1 MAARIPGRTSGRSPA
16 RRRQRSVRVTV
27 AVTLMAAATVVVLL
41 ALPTRSATWMSAASV
56 LALVL
61 AWAALRMMWTEVLQ
75 SRRENA
81 ADRAATASAYQD
93 LFSRR
98 AAEHAEFTSAMTE
111 QLAQSRTTMRELE
124 GAVVQQQRRAVTAES
139 RLVDSNRRLDE
150 ARAQVNQLEG
160 ELTERQ
166 AELADALA
174 SWESEGGVNA
184 DLADFERRAQGSLPG
199 GRHSGA
205 NVEPRTA

>member
-27 AVTLMAAATVVVLL
+27 AVTLMAAATVIVLL
-41 ALPTRSATWMSAASV
+41 ALPTRSAAWMSAASV

-61 AWAALRMMWTEVLQ
+61 GWAALRMMWTEVLQ

-139 RLVDSNRRLDE
+139 RLADSNRRLDE

-184 DLADFERRAQGSLPG
+184 ELADFERRAQESLPG
-199 GRHSGA
+199 GRHAGA
-205 NVEPRTA
+205 DAEPRTA

>member
-1 MAARIPGRTSGRSPA
+1 MAARTPRRTPA

-27 AVTLMAAATVVVLL
+27 AVTLMALATVLVLL
-41 ALPTRSATWMSAASV
+41 ALPTRSATWMGAASLV
-56 LALVL
+56 ALIL

-111 QLAQSRTTMRELE
+111 RLAQSQTTMRELE
-124 GAVVQQQRRAVTAES
+124 GTVVQQQRRAVTAES
-139 RLVDSNRRLDE
+139 RLADSNRRLDE

-160 ELTERQ
+160 ELTARQ

-184 DLADFERRAQGSLPG
+184 DLADFERRARENLPG
-199 GRHSGA
+199 GRHTGA
-205 NVEPRTA
+205 DTEPRTA

>member
-1 MAARIPGRTSGRSPA
+1 MVIATL
-16 RRRQRSVRVTV
+16 
-27 AVTLMAAATVVVLL
+27 AVVL
-41 ALPTRSATWMSAASV
+41 ALPTRSAAWMSVASV
-56 LALVL
+56 IALL
-61 AWAALRMMWTEVLQ
+61 FAWAALRMMWTEVLQ

-93 LFSRR
+93 LFSQR

-111 QLAQSRTTMRELE
+111 QLASSQTTMRELE
-124 GAVVQQQRRAVTAES
+124 GALVAQQRRAATAEV
-139 RLVDSNRRLDE
+139 RLADSNRRLDD

-166 AELADALA
+166 AELADALS

-184 DLADFERRAQGSLPG
+184 DLAEFERKAQETLPG
-199 GRHSGA
+199 RHAGVSR
-205 NVEPRTA
+205 ESRTA

>member
-27 AVTLMAAATVVVLL
+27 AVTLMAAATAIVLL

-81 ADRAATASAYQD
+81 ADHAATASAYQD

-124 GAVVQQQRRAVTAES
+124 GDLVQQQRRAVTAES
-139 RLVDSNRRLDE
+139 RLADSNRRLDE
-150 ARAQVNQLEG
+150 ARAQVNQLEE

-174 SWESEGGVNA
+174 SWEGEGGVNA
-184 DLADFERRAQGSLPG
+184 DLADFERRAQENLPG
-199 GRHSGA
+199 GRRVGA
-205 NVEPRTA
+205 DAEPRTA